1 MSLNILV
8 LHNLEDLAH
17 ARKSAL
23 DHVLAFQRYAPEH
36 RYTVRPV
43 SWPVNEAL
51 KTFPWDAVIFTST
64 ALGIVT
70 YRPRKLFED
79 RLSDWSFLAQH
90 RALKIVFPQD
100 DADHGALL
108 DRFFEAISADY
119 VFTVRPEFADFI
131 YPRTVKIAKFES
143 TFAGYLNDEDVERI
157 PLFAKDFEAR
167 EVTLGQ
173 RVTLYPPIGGRL
185 ARLKGEAA
193 LAMKAAAIERGISE
207 DISVDPQNVFLG
219 DDWLR
224 FLGNCKFVI
233 GAEGGLGVW
242 DPEGRINDSVR
253 EFTELNPEASFE
265 EVEAACFPGVDGN
278 PEFPGFSPRI
288 FEAAL
293 LGCCQILVEGSYRGL
308 LKPFEH
314 YIPLKRD
321 FSNFREIFVHMND
334 QALVRRLI
342 SNCFRDLVATEKF
355 RYRTLVS
362 RVIGAIQET
371 RTESERKD
379 FSHLSFEDRFPILE
393 LTERAWNEGFA
404 WPGVADR
411 VVSSI
416 AMQQLPEIS
425 GYISPSDVH
434 HQTKFRVFDALLQFV
449 SATEP
454 EDRRQGVAATLIV
467 LGVPHEKAWLL
478 DSLLRDPKHAELAR
492 FAEAAVSAPEL
503 AGLVSR
509 IAPKTGARFEAAEVE
524 KLKNVDEVIVRTSEA
539 GLSSVLRQ
547 LAQGERV
554 ERLLEPLEANG
565 HLSRL
570 ILALASAPGET
581 EEMVAR
587 LAPASGDAFSPEEIE
602 AMRRLNGFLSGRY
615 GFAANQLMG
624 LLNRNWAPLKG
635 GGAEG
640 G

>member
-8 LHNLEDLAH
+8 LHNIEDMAR

-23 DHVLAFQRYAPEH
+23 DHILAFQRYAPDH

-51 KTFPWDAVIFTST
+51 KAFPWDAVIFTST

-70 YRPRKLFED
+70 YRPRQLFED
-79 RLSDWSFLAQH
+79 KLADWSFLAQH
-90 RALKIVFPQD
+90 EALKIVFPQD

-108 DRFFEAISADY
+108 DRFFEAIGADY

-131 YPRTVKIAKFES
+131 YPRTIKTAKFES

-157 PLFAKDFEAR
+157 PLFAKDFEDR
-167 EVTLGQ
+167 EITLGQ

-193 LAMKAAAIERGISE
+193 LAMKAAAIERGVSE

-219 DDWLR
+219 DDWFR

-242 DPEGRINDSVR
+242 DPDGRINDSVR
-253 EFTELNPEASFE
+253 QYSEINPEASFE
-265 EVEAACFPGVDGN
+265 DVEAACFPGMDGN

-293 LGCCQILVEGSYRGL
+293 LGCCQILVEGAYRGL

-321 FSNFREIFVHMND
+321 FSNFRDVFVHMND
-334 QALVRRLI
+334 QALIQRLI
-342 SNCFRDLVATEKF
+342 SNCFRDLVQTEQF
-355 RYRTLVS
+355 RYRTLVG
-362 RVIGAIQET
+362 RVIGVIRET
-371 RTESERKD
+371 KTGCNVSD
-379 FSHLSFEDRFPILE
+379 FSQLPFEDRFPVRE
-393 LTERAWNEGFA
+393 LTGRAWNEGFV
-404 WPGVADR
+404 WPGIADR

-416 AMQQLPEIS
+416 ATQQLPAVS
-425 GYISPSDVH
+425 GYISPDDVLN
-434 HQTKFRVFDALLQFV
+434 QTRFRVFDALLHLV
-449 SATEP
+449 SANEP
-454 EDRRQGVAATLIV
+454 AGSRQDVAATLIV
-467 LGVPHEKAWLL
+467 LGVPPEEALL
-478 DSLLRDPKHAELAR
+478 LNSLLRDPKHAELAR

-509 IAPKTGARFEAAEVE
+509 IVPKVGARFEAAEVE
-524 KLKNVDEVIVRTSEA
+524 KLQNVDELIVRTSET
-539 GLSSVLRQ
+539 GLTSVLRH
-547 LAQGERV
+547 LAQGERSD
-554 ERLLEPLEANG
+554 RLLEPLEANG
-565 HLSRL
+565 HLARL
-570 ILALASAPGET
+570 ILALASAPGEA

-587 LAPASGDAFSPEEIE
+587 LAPASGDAFSPEEVARIQ
-602 AMRRLNGFLSGRY
+602 RLNAMLTGRA
-615 GFAANQLMG
+615 GRA
-624 LLNRNWAPLKG
+624 LNRFMALFGRNWFV
-635 GGAEG
+635 
-640 G
+640 

>member
-8 LHNLEDLAH
+8 LHNIEDMAR

-43 SWPVNEAL
+43 SWPVNQAL

-70 YRPRKLFED
+70 YRPRQLFED
-79 RLSDWSFLAQH
+79 RLTDWSFLAQH
-90 RALKIVFPQD
+90 QALKIVFPQD

-108 DRFFEAISADY
+108 DRFFEAIGADY

-143 TFAGYLNDEDVERI
+143 TFAGYLNDEDIERI
-157 PLFAKDFEAR
+157 PLFAREFESR

-193 LAMKAAAIERGISE
+193 LAMKAAAIERGVSE

-219 DDWLR
+219 DDWFR

-253 EFTELNPEASFE
+253 QYTELNLEASFE
-265 EVEAACFPGVDGN
+265 EIEAACFYGMDGN

-321 FSNFREIFVHMND
+321 FSNIREVFVHMND
-334 QALVRRLI
+334 QALVQRLI
-342 SNCFRDLVATEKF
+342 RNCFRDLVETEKF

-362 RVIGAIQET
+362 RVIGTVQET
-371 RTESERKD
+371 KAECDRSD
-379 FSHLSFEDRFPILE
+379 FSQLPFEYRFPVRE
-393 LTERAWNEGFA
+393 LTERAWNEGFT
-404 WPGVADR
+404 WPGIADR

-416 AMQQLPEIS
+416 ATQQLPEVS
-425 GYISPSDVH
+425 GYISPNDVLN
-434 HQTKFRVFDALLQFV
+434 QTKFRVFDTLLQSVSASEPEESRRGVAETLVVLGTPNEKALL
-449 SATEP
+449 
-454 EDRRQGVAATLIV
+454 
-467 LGVPHEKAWLL
+467 L
-478 DSLLRDPKHAELAR
+478 DILLRDPKHAELAR
-492 FAEAAVSAPEL
+492 FVEAAVSAPEL

-509 IAPKTGARFEAAEVE
+509 IVPKTGARFEATEVE
-524 KLKNVDEVIVRTSEA
+524 KLQNVDELIVRTSET
-539 GLSSVLRQ
+539 GLSFVLRQ
-547 LAQGERV
+547 LAQGERA

-570 ILALASAPGET
+570 ILALASAPGEA

-587 LAPASGDAFSPEEIE
+587 LAPASGDAFSPEEVARI
-602 AMRRLNGFLSGRY
+602 RRLNAMLTGRA
-615 GFAANQLMG
+615 GRA
-624 LLNRNWAPLKG
+624 LNRFMALFGQNWFA
-635 GGAEG
+635 
-640 G
+640 